1 MKYKILLLS
10 ILSVLAVGS
19 LKAQVIHLTLAQA
32 VQLALSNSDEAKLSD
47 VKILTAKSELNAIKN
62 NQYPNFKL
70 SGQLNYL
77 TNANLNS
84 KISLGNNDANGT
96 GQSASSPIIDHLILG
111 QASLSMPLFSG
122 FKLKNAINASENMY
136 QATTFQSKNSK
147 EQIGIQT
154 IEDCINLY
162 KATKT
167 IAFIEE
173 NLKSAKQ
180 RVKDFS
186 NMEENGLLAK
196 NDLLKAKLQEA
207 NVELALEEAKKNAK
221 ILNYKLSVFLKLSE
235 NTLFEIDESSILI
248 SKEPL
253 QLDTISSRSDL
264 DALKFTAKAEKN
276 KINMAKSNYF
286 PSVSFIGGYTALNIG
301 NVLSIYNAMN
311 FGIGISYDV
320 SDVFKNK
327 SNVEVAKSKA
337 EEIDYTLNKATDQVK
352 VQIENTKQN
361 YLLALAKF
369 KVYTQ
374 SKEQAIENYR
384 IVKDKFNN
392 GLADTNDLLEADVQ
406 QLESKINLANA
417 NASIAQEYYELITAQ
432 GYLTEKINN

>member
-32 VQLALSNSDEAKLSD
+32 VQLALTNSDEAKLSD

-96 GQSASSPIIDHLILG
+96 GQLASSPIIDHLILG

-337 EEIDYTLNKATDQVK
+337 EEINYTLNKATDQVK
-352 VQIENTKQN
+352 VQIENAKQN